1 MRIPHLEVTGQQR
14 LVDKAIIQ
22 CIKDIKKTK
31 EFQTDVCEL
40 VGQRDTFTSEPTGSE
55 KSGCFAYSP
64 LVFQC
69 GIT

>member
-40 VGQRDTFTSEPTGSE
+40 VG
-55 KSGCFAYSP
+55 
-64 LVFQC
+64 
-69 GIT
+69 